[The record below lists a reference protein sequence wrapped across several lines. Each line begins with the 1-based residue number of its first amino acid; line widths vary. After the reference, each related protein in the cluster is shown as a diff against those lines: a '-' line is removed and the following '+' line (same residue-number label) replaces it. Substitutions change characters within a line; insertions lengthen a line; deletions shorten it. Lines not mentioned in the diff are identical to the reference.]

1 MVQYSKLSRVMGAID
16 NLKNVTRLMI
26 FSTLLSVIIFTG
38 CNVNKETRLEQNCFK
53 VLSNFAFC
61 DWNATMDIVIEIE
74 EFNSDVPNGGR
85 AMLIIT
91 GHSKEELVAD
101 SWISEST
108 VCNTCELNGK
118 LDTVIQKYGNS
129 GVQIKIQGNRI
140 KKIFFLKFVN

>member
-1 MVQYSKLSRVMGAID
+1 
-16 NLKNVTRLMI
+16 
-26 FSTLLSVIIFTG
+26 
-38 CNVNKETRLEQNCFK
+38 
-53 VLSNFAFC
+53 
-61 DWNATMDIVIEIE
+61 MDIVIEIE

-101 SWISEST
+101 TWISEST

-129 GVQIKIQGNRI
+129 GVQIKIIPSGNGC
-140 KKIFFLKFVN
+140 KKIYHRTPRLGY